1 MDRAYAETNIV
12 QKKRRLPF
20 ALAGDAANA
29 IFGMLSIFGPVFLLF
44 LDQLGLDKKRIGLLL
59 SLFPFCG
66 LMAPLIGP
74 WLSRVGLKRTY
85 LTFWTLRK
93 LSILA
98 LVLTPWVVERWG
110 SAGAFGFVAAAVL
123 VFALCRAA
131 GETALYPWSQE
142 FVPASYRGRF
152 AAMDNILVALFS
164 GMATFAAARIIG
176 AQPDLGRFSIVFAIA
191 FVFGMVSV
199 IAYAFL
205 PGGAP
210 QRLNEQREGT
220 SILIALRDPAFVRYL
235 AGLGLVLLG
244 AGIGTTFVPLFMT
257 ERLALTAGQVL
268 MLQTIALLS
277 GLISAFGWGWA
288 SDRYGSKP
296 VFMVGLLLASV
307 YPLGLLVMPRA
318 QAGTLPL
325 AAALTVLVGIMSP
338 GWAIGSSRYLFVSM
352 VPAKRKTSYLSL
364 YYAWIGLVGGV
375 GPLIAGQIIDNG
387 PALRQ
392 TVGGII
398 IDAYSWTF
406 VIHIVLVGAGVW
418 LFRRLDDSGAMAP
431 MQFVGLFL
439 RGNPIS
445 AVTSMIAHNRA
456 RGEMAR
462 IRTTESLAYS
472 RSPLTVEQLLQA
484 LDDPSYNVRFEA
496 IVAMAR
502 TRPDDR
508 LTDALIAVLLG
519 PEADL
524 SVAAALALGRI
535 GDARAIEPLRQ
546 TLLSEFPMLAARSA
560 RSLGL
565 LGDQQVVP
573 LLLAR
578 FRDELNLGMRV
589 AYASA
594 LGALRVETALLEI
607 LVFSRQ
613 VQGLRQRWELALAI
627 AQMVGDHAG
636 FVQLWRQWRAE
647 PRTTIS
653 EALSTIA
660 RRCTR
665 DPRCIEAAHDL
676 ERCASAAAEGQWTQ
690 AARLLILIID
700 QPALTPMTGN
710 PAFVILRECRERL
723 PETMVRDEYILLAVY
738 VLEIVSRR
746 PAASPNGPSAGV

>member
-1 MDRAYAETNIV
+1 MNAAAGELNIV
-12 QKKRRLPF
+12 QKKRRLRF
-20 ALAGDAANA
+20 ALAGSAAGA
-29 IFGMLSIFGPVFLLF
+29 VFGMMSIFGPVFLLF
-44 LDQLGLDKKRIGLLL
+44 LDQLGFDKKRIGVLL
-59 SLFPFCG
+59 SMFPFCG
-66 LMAPLIGP
+66 LMAPVIGP
-74 WLSRVGLKRTY
+74 WLSRVGLKRSF
-85 LTFWTLRK
+85 LTFWTFRK
-93 LSILA
+93 LAVLS
-98 LVLTPWVVERWG
+98 LVLTPWVVNVWG
-110 SAGAFGFVAAAVL
+110 SSGAFGYVAGVVL
-123 VFALCRAA
+123 LFALCRAA

-142 FVPASYRGRF
+142 YVPSSYRGRF
-152 AAMDNILVALFS
+152 SAMENILVALLS
-164 GMATFAAARIIG
+164 GGASFATARIIG
-176 AQPDLGRFSIVFAIA
+176 ADPDLSRFSITFAIA
-191 FVFGMVSV
+191 FVFGMVMVVCYS
-199 IAYAFL
+199 FL

-210 QRLNEQREGT
+210 QRSAEQRENT
-220 SILIALRDPAFVRYL
+220 SIIVALRDPAFMRYL

-277 GLISAFGWGWA
+277 GLISSFGWGWA

-296 VFMVGLLLASV
+296 VFVVGLLLASV

-318 QAGTLPL
+318 QTSTLPM
-325 AAALTVLVGIMSP
+325 AVALTVLVGIMSP
-338 GWAIGSSRYLFVSM
+338 GWTIGSSRYLFVSM

-364 YYAWIGLVGGV
+364 YYAWIGLVGGI
-375 GPLIAGQIIDNG
+375 GPLVAGQIIDLG
-387 PALRQ
+387 PALRR
-392 TVGGII
+392 TVGGVI
-398 IDAYSWTF
+398 IDSYSWTF
-406 VIHIVLVGAGVW
+406 IIHIVLVGAGVW
-418 LFRRLDDSGAMAP
+418 LFRRLGDSGAMAP

-462 IRTTESLAYS
+462 MRTTESLAYS
-472 RSPLTVEQLLQA
+472 RSPLTVEQLLGA

-535 GDARAIEPLRQ
+535 GDVRAIEPLRQ

-565 LGDQQVVP
+565 LGDQQVAP
-573 LLLAR
+573 LLMAR

-594 LGALRVETALLEI
+594 LGALRVREALLEI
-607 LVFSRQ
+607 LVFFRQ
-613 VQGLRQRWELALAI
+613 VQGHRQRWELALAV

-636 FVQLWRQWRAE
+636 FVQLWRHWRAE
-647 PRTTIS
+647 PPTAIS

-660 RRCTR
+660 RRYLS
-665 DPRCIEAAHDL
+665 DPQQMESAHVLEEAA
-676 ERCASAAAEGQWTQ
+676 AVAADGDWAQL
-690 AARLLILIID
+690 ARKLVKILDEPPMRTPPNTPAGIILSEC
-700 QPALTPMTGN
+700 QTL
-710 PAFVILRECRERL
+710 LRESAL
-723 PETMVRDEYILLAVY
+723 RDEYILLAVY
-738 VLEIVSRR
+738 VLDVIS
-746 PAASPNGPSAGV
+746 

>member
-1 MDRAYAETNIV
+1 MDRAVGEPNIV
-12 QKKRRLPF
+12 EKKKRLPF
-20 ALAGDAANA
+20 ALAGDAANS
-29 IFGMLSIFGPVFLLF
+29 IFGMMSIFGPVFLLF

-74 WLSRVGLKRTY
+74 WLSRVGLKRAF
-85 LTFWTLRK
+85 LVFWTLRK
-93 LSILA
+93 LAVLA
-98 LVLTPWVVERWG
+98 LVLTPWVVGKWG
-110 SAGAFGFVAAAVL
+110 PQGAFGFVAGAVL

-152 AAMDNILVALFS
+152 AAVDNIIIALSS
-164 GMATFAAARIIG
+164 GVATFAAARIVG
-176 AQPDLGRFSIVFAIA
+176 AQPDLGRFVIIFAIA
-191 FVFGMVSV
+191 VFFGLITVFT
-199 IAYAFL
+199 YAFL

-210 QRLNEQREGT
+210 QRRAAQHEST
-220 SILIALRDPAFVRYL
+220 SIILALRDPAFVRYL

-268 MLQTIALLS
+268 MLQTVALLS
-277 GLISAFGWGWA
+277 GLISSFGWGWA

-296 VFMVGLLLASV
+296 VFIVGLLLASV

-318 QAGTLPL
+318 QAITLPL

-364 YYAWIGLVGGV
+364 YYAWIGLVGGI
-375 GPLIAGQIIDNG
+375 GPLIAGQIIDVG

-406 VIHIVLVGAGVW
+406 IIHIVLVGAGVW
-418 LFRRLDDSGAMAP
+418 LFRRLSDTGAMSP
-431 MQFVGLFL
+431 MRFVGLFL

-462 IRTTESLAYS
+462 MRTTESLAYS
-472 RSPLTVEQLLQA
+472 RSPLTVDQLLEA

-524 SVAAALALGRI
+524 SVVAALALGRI
-535 GDARAIEPLRQ
+535 GDPRAIEPLRQ

-565 LGDQQVVP
+565 LGDQQVAP

-594 LGALRVETALLEI
+594 LGALRVETALLEM
-607 LVFSRQ
+607 LVFFRQ
-613 VQGLRQRWELALAI
+613 VQGLRQRWELTLAI

-636 FVQLWRQWRAE
+636 FVRLWRQWRGE
-647 PRTTIS
+647 PQTMIS
-653 EALSTIA
+653 EALSAIA

-665 DPRCIEAAHDL
+665 DPRCIETAHDL
-676 ERCASAAAEGQWTQ
+676 EKCAVAAAEGQWTHV
-690 AARLLILIID
+690 ARLLILIID
-700 QPALTPMTGN
+700 QPPLTTAVGGA
-710 PAFVILRECRERL
+710 AFVILHECRERL
-723 PETMVRDEYILLAVY
+723 PEAIVRDEYILLAIY
-738 VLEIVSRR
+738 VLEIVSQR
-746 PAASPNGPSAGV
+746 PSALPTGRM